1 MIGGFT
7 NDINGAAPAAV
18 CSLIVLVELK
28 PQGAVWFQRGVGL
41 PHVRVNLR
49 CVVVK

>member
-18 CSLIVLVELK
+18 CSLIVLVELATFRYSE
-28 PQGAVWFQRGVGL
+28 G
-41 PHVRVNLR
+41 
-49 CVVVK
+49 